1 MRATIA
7 QEFRRVH
14 RCLCLSAAAAASA
27 EALLHRAT
35 GETRPVA
42 YGTLVGGSPRRSLP
56 LLGGTGRRL
65 GCIDMHE
72 RSTGDARAGAGLWR
86 ILDV

>member
-1 MRATIA
+1 MAISPWRPRNTRAVIDSLGSAMRATIA

-42 YGTLVGGSPRRSLP
+42 HGTLVGGSPRRSLP

-65 GCIDMHE
+65 
-72 RSTGDARAGAGLWR
+72 SLY
-86 ILDV
+86 